1 MSQAVRI
8 NVVRCPG
15 DNKGK
20 VVPLGSSLEETLK
33 ITSDKFGA
41 EIVELQSLKGAVIDD
56 VHVLRDWDTIVA
68 VMKDYTEG
76 PASPER
82 CAHEAGQPPHDSA
95 SEPADFVLRRT
106 AYCLLPDAASRC
118 DWVKLN
124 VGGKVFAT
132 TRATLTSDRG
142 SMLAT
147 MFEPGW
153 SSITDGGGAYLIDR
167 SPEYFE
173 PLLNFLRHGK
183 LIINEG
189 VNPQGV
195 LEEAKF
201 FGISKAIEPLEALM
215 QSEELSSSGHFTRK
229 EFLRMLSS
237 TSSASMLRCQGIDLE
252 NVDLSYFDLRN
263 INFKCANLRGCNL
276 SNCDLSNCVLE
287 RADLSNANLDGAII
301 QCVYMQR
308 VNLEGAT
315 MRGCTMGERLGNI
328 TNMEGAN
335 LKGVLFDN
343 SQMNGINLRL
353 ASLKGAFLRS
363 CNLRYAIMAGTD
375 LENCDL
381 TGSDLQHANLRGSNL
396 AGVIFDNIIAPLH
409 MSQTVNVTVQAAPLT
424 LPPQG
429 PLPPPAPPPN

>member
-1 MSQAVRI
+1 MSQSVRV
-8 NVVRCPG
+8 NVVRCPS
-15 DNKGK
+15 DNRGK
-20 VVPLGSSLEETLK
+20 VVLIGTSLEETLK
-33 ITSDKFGA
+33 IISDKFGA
-41 EIVELQSLKGAVIDD
+41 EVTELQSLKGAVVDD
-56 VHVLRDWDTIVA
+56 VHVLRDWDTVVA
-68 VMKDYTEG
+68 VIKDHAEILT
-76 PASPER
+76 SPEHR
-82 CAHEAGQPPHDSA
+82 AICEPP
-95 SEPADFVLRRT
+95 DFVLRKT
-106 AYCLLPDAASRC
+106 AHFLEPDAASRC

-132 TRATLTSDRG
+132 TRATLTSDRS

-201 FGISKAIEPLEALM
+201 FGISKAVEPLEALV
-215 QSEELSSSGHFTRK
+215 QSEELSTSGHFTRK

-237 TSSASMLRCQGIDLE
+237 TSSASMLRCQGINLE
-252 NVDLSYFDLRN
+252 NVDMSYFDLRN

-276 SNCDLSNCVLE
+276 SYCDLSNCVLE

-353 ASLKGAFLRS
+353 ASLKGACLRS

-409 MSQTVNVTVQAAPLT
+409 MSQTVNVTVQAA
-424 LPPQG
+424 LPQNNSFSPQG
-429 PLPPPAPPPN
+429 PLPPPPPPPPPPPN